1 MTTLL
6 LKKLH
11 SDFILWVT
19 DIGFWIVYL
28 FVLFL
33 FVYFACIATFITVFD
48 LERPEKILSK
58 IFEYHQGFRPEFL
71 FENWRMSWMS
81 NFGKL

>member
-1 MTTLL
+1 ML
-6 LKKLH
+6 
-11 SDFILWVT
+11 
-19 DIGFWIVYL
+19 
-28 FVLFL
+28 
-33 FVYFACIATFITVFD
+33 VYFACIATFTTVFS

-71 FENWRMSWMS
+71 FEKRQMSWIS